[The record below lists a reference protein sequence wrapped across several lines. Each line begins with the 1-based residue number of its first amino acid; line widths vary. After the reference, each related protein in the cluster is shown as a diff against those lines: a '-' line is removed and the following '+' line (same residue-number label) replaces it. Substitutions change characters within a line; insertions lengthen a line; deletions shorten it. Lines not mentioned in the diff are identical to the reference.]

1 MSLVRYFNP
10 SNGELVDLSRYVMEH
25 LQQYQQVAYR
35 TPEAGGQLFW
45 TSSPQTSVL
54 VETITGP
61 RERDKRRSNNY
72 QPDRKAEQQE
82 IQDQFE
88 RQRYYFGDWHTH
100 PEKVAFPSLPDLKTI
115 EDIYQKSD
123 TMITER
129 GIYLL
134 VVGTAALPDSM
145 TLRYYDGQWTECR
158 LIETTN

>member
-10 SNGELVDLSRYVMEH
+10 SNGELVDFSQEVIAH
-25 LQQYQQVAYR
+25 LQTCQQKAYR
-35 TPEAGGQLFW
+35 SSEAGGQMFW
-45 TSSPQTSVL
+45 GPSSHESIMID
-54 VETITGP
+54 TITGP
-61 RERDKRRSNNY
+61 REGDTRRRTHY

-82 IQDQFE
+82 IQGQFK

-100 PEKVAFPSLPDLKTI
+100 PEKAASPSLPDLKTI

-134 VVGTAALPDSM
+134 IVGTAALPDSM